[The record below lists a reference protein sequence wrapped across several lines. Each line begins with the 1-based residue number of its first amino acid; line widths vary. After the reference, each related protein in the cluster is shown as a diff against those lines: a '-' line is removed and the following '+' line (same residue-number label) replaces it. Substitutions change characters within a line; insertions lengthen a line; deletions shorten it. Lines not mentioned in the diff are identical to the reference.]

1 MVTPSC
7 RRAALVAAVASI
19 LVLRDAAGFPGRAL
33 RRGPSAPPAWRSRR
47 RAAADDE
54 GSPSSGVQPLGPG
67 GVPLSPGE
75 GSGGAAGAAGAPG
88 FAGDAGNAGD
98 GAGGLSTGE
107 VVSAAENKFRSISEL
122 LDFIVRADGDVAAI
136 PPHVLARYVD
146 DLLDGSAFDYVVSER
161 LSRCSRM
168 RQEGSDAA
176 RAEEAALE
184 KAEAFLRGFISAE
197 RRRRSKK
204 AFEGMLAAALEG
216 PPAFDREMRA
226 LEEAGA
232 LDESLNGYL
241 EEVAGRLRQV
251 QSVTGGQDSP
261 LLSVISILRD
271 RIKAEKQSAE
281 NPRLRTFAQCLATDD
296 RAFRQQLIQADCR
309 SLESLLEL
317 YGLVE
322 ESVAYVAG
330 EEGAGE
336 TPQDVVKAA
345 LAEGGDE
352 DARQQTLLEILED
365 VKAVIKAQ
373 APNADIATLRD

>member
-1 MVTPSC
+1 
-7 RRAALVAAVASI
+7 
-19 LVLRDAAGFPGRAL
+19 
-33 RRGPSAPPAWRSRR
+33 
-47 RAAADDE
+47 
-54 GSPSSGVQPLGPG
+54 
-67 GVPLSPGE
+67 
-75 GSGGAAGAAGAPG
+75 
-88 FAGDAGNAGD
+88 
-98 GAGGLSTGE
+98 
-107 VVSAAENKFRSISEL
+107 
-122 LDFIVRADGDVAAI
+122 
-136 PPHVLARYVD
+136 
-146 DLLDGSAFDYVVSER
+146 
-161 LSRCSRM
+161 
-168 RQEGSDAA
+168 
-176 RAEEAALE
+176 
-184 KAEAFLRGFISAE
+184 
-197 RRRRSKK
+197 
-204 AFEGMLAAALEG
+204 MLAAALEG

-352 DARQQTLLEILED
+352 DARQQTEFVSE
-365 VKAVIKAQ
+365 VFMGSRSRSSRTSRPSSRRRRRTRTSQ
-373 APNADIATLRD
+373 RSATEPRGTS